1 MKTIRKLILSVA
13 VITFLGSLAVLFK
26 ILVFDPYV
34 SRKNQN
40 YVKDIYYNEEKSI
53 EDFFQTPKERFKPLI
68 EINNDIKG
76 WIHINNTVIDY
87 PVLQDSNLES
97 RNNFYLRHDYQKNYS
112 RHGSIFIDSFCDF
125 EKSPQNIILH
135 GHHMR
140 DGTMFANLLKFS
152 DLDFYK
158 STPIITF
165 DSIYEFANFKIIS
178 IFKTNTKPEQGEIFN
193 YLISCF
199 SGKESFLN
207 YVYNVKIRSLIDI
220 PVDIKDDDQLITLST
235 CSYEFDDFR
244 TVIVARKIRD
254 SEDISVDTQS
264 AKVSENPL
272 MPDCWYK
279 RYGGSAPTYSNFR
292 KAYED
297 GEISWYSGD
306 FLD

>member
-26 ILVFDPYV
+26 VFIFDPYM
-34 SRKNQN
+34 SRKSQN
-40 YVKDIYYNEEKSI
+40 YVKDIYYNEEKSA
-53 EDFFQTPKERFKPLI
+53 EDFSQTPEERFKPLI
-68 EINNDIKG
+68 EINDDIKG

-87 PVLQDSNLES
+87 PVLQDSSLES

-125 EKSPQNIILH
+125 EKHPQNIILH
-135 GHHMR
+135 GHHMK

-152 DLDFYK
+152 DLNFYK
-158 STPIITF
+158 STPVITF
-165 DSIYEFANFKIIS
+165 DSIYGFANFKIIS

-193 YLISCF
+193 YLISYF
-199 SGKESFLN
+199 SGRESFLN
-207 YVYNVKIRSLIDI
+207 YVYNIKIRSLIDI
-220 PVDIKDDDQLITLST
+220 SVDIKDDDQLITLST

-244 TVIVARKIRD
+244 TVLVARKVRD
-254 SEDISVDTQS
+254 SEDITVDTQS

-279 RYGGSAPTYSNFR
+279 RYGGRAPTYSNFR

-297 GEISWYSGD
+297 GEISWYSGSFVD
-306 FLD
+306 